1 MAVQLSDQL
10 PYREYQARRQREALA
25 AVKEE
30 QERNRDPQLEQC
42 VIAFAAHRS
51 EGGGMTFEVF
61 RRQWYQERQ
70 EPTDGR

>member
-1 MAVQLSDQL
+1 MPSDYL
-10 PYREYQARRQREALA
+10 PYRDYQARRKQEALSA
-25 AVKEE
+25 AKAE

-61 RRQWYQERQ
+61 RRQWYQDRP

>member
-1 MAVQLSDQL
+1 MPSDYL
-10 PYREYQARRQREALA
+10 PYREYQARRKQEALA
-25 AVKEE
+25 AAKAE